1 MTELTLRD
9 FNAIASGSY
18 NAGIVDY
25 RENANGKIEL
35 IKMNFFQTQ
44 AYDNLG
50 SPVKPPATFASV
62 IVKTLFNSQDA
73 VKKMLKSLGGIEI
86 TSLTTSL
93 YSAGKNELG
102 TGYLTSADNITDKLQ
117 EKADQA
123 TDLSFDME
131 IGF

>member
-25 RENANGKIEL
+25 RENANGNKIEL

-62 IVKTLFNSQDA
+62 IVKTLINSQDA
-73 VKKMLKSLGGIEI
+73 VKKMLKSSGGIEI

-93 YSAGKNELG
+93 YSQSVQRRKE
-102 TGYLTSADNITDKLQ
+102 
-117 EKADQA
+117 
-123 TDLSFDME
+123 
-131 IGF
+131 

>member
-1 MTELTLRD
+1 MPKGAGQRVLRS
-9 FNAIASGSY
+9 FAI
-18 NAGIVDY
+18 NF
-25 RENANGKIEL
+25 ANTVYSE
-35 IKMNFFQTQ
+35 MNFFQTQ

-93 YSAGKNELG
+93 YSVGRNELG

>member
-93 YSAGKNELG
+93 YSQSVQRRKE
-102 TGYLTSADNITDKLQ
+102 
-117 EKADQA
+117 
-123 TDLSFDME
+123 
-131 IGF
+131 

>member
-93 YSAGKNELG
+93 YSVGRNELG
-102 TGYLTSADNITDKLQ
+102 TGYLTSFNNITDKLQ

-123 TDLSFDME
+123 PELSFDME